1 MADEVRLLR
10 TKYLLLC
17 KYCFVFCK
25 PTGNKA
31 PLASP
36 APVIAFY
43 KPLAILT
50 FSCII
55 YQDEKKVNMVTVSSG
70 TDIREEVLYE
80 IAGPRMALCTSFQD
94 MAAKVEKIAGLA
106 CDIPE

>member
-1 MADEVRLLR
+1 MKFGCSERNIYYSVNIVL
-10 TKYLLLC
+10 
-17 KYCFVFCK
+17 FFCK
-25 PTGNKA
+25 PTGTKA
-31 PLASP
+31 PLAFP
-36 APVIAFY
+36 TPVTFH

-55 YQDEKKVNMVTVSSG
+55 YQDEKKVNMVTVSNG
-70 TDIREEVLYE
+70 ADIREEVLYE

-94 MAAKVEKIAGLA
+94 MVAKVEKIAGLA